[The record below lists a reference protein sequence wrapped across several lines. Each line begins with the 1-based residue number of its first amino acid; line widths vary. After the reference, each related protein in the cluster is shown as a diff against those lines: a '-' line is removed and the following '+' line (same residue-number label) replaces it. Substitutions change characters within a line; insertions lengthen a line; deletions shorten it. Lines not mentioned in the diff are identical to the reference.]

1 MMSDL
6 ALIAG
11 SGSLPVTLSAAY
23 PQARCYVFEG
33 MSHDLGSQ
41 AISQSFNTLGRLFED
56 LHQNGIRRVVMAGAM
71 SRPILDPSQ
80 FDPFMTELAPRLM
93 QAFQEGDDG
102 LLRFVVSMFE
112 DQGIAV
118 IGAHELLSDL
128 TIGAG
133 LLVGELP
140 DSVQGNIEKADNAL
154 RQLSTLDVGQGVVV
168 ENGLIL
174 GIETLQGTDALL
186 SFVAQTADHLRHQP
200 RGIFVKRPK
209 LGQELRVDM
218 PTIGPDTVVAV
229 ANAGLSGI
237 VVSPKSVVILDREQ
251 VLSAAQAHNIF
262 ILAQEMT
269 P

>member
-41 AISQSFNTLGRLFED
+41 VISQSFNTLGRLFED

-71 SRPILDPSQ
+71 SRPRLDPNQ
-80 FDPFMTELAPRLM
+80 FDPFMTEIAPRLM
-93 QAFQEGDDG
+93 RAFQDGDDG

-118 IGAHELLSDL
+118 VGAHEVLSDL

-140 DSVQGNIEKADNAL
+140 DGIQGNIEKADHVF

-174 GIETLQGTDALL
+174 GIETLQGTDAML

-200 RGIFVKRPK
+200 SGIFVKRPK
-209 LGQELRVDM
+209 LSQELRVDM
-218 PTIGPDTVVAV
+218 PTIGPDTVRAV
-229 ANAGLSGI
+229 ANAGLAGI
-237 VVSPKSVVILDREQ
+237 VISPNSVVILDRKQ